1 MSKAKVLYIRVT
13 GVSCEI
19 LKNLVLAGVRGVL
32 CDNRPYPQAVL
43 DTPSFLLSAQERT
56 EPPSKKP
63 KYETVAQAMKP
74 VVEELNPLLGDCEI
88 AQESVAELSE
98 SFLKQFSIVV
108 ASRISM
114 SDAIRISKVTTAA
127 GGKFYMADTFGMY
140 GAGALD
146 LGQNHMYRP
155 EVGKKLLDPTPL
167 KTHVPLDQV
176 LQLPLK
182 DAINRFHKSP
192 PPSWIRY
199 RAILEY
205 VERQKEWPSEQKSD
219 DFCQTIRQWIQ
230 ESSPSLID
238 HELLT
243 EAALKSLAKVATS
256 EVAPVCA
263 VLGGIIGNEVIKAIS
278 GKGEPAN
285 NTLLLDGLSCKAWT
299 FLVQPPKE

>member
-1 MSKAKVLYIRVT
+1 MSKAKVLYIHVT
-13 GVSCEI
+13 GVSAEI
-19 LKNLVLAGVRGVL
+19 LKNLVLAGIRAVL

-43 DTPSFLLSAQERT
+43 DTPSFLLSAQDRT
-56 EPPSKKP
+56 EPISKKP
-63 KYETVAQAMKP
+63 KYETVAQAMKS

-88 AQESVAELSE
+88 APEYVADLSE
-98 SFLKQFSIVV
+98 SYLEQFSIVV
-108 ASRISM
+108 ASRVNM
-114 SDAIRISKVTTAA
+114 SDAIRISKATTAA

-146 LGQNHMYRP
+146 LGNNHVYRP
-155 EVGKKLLDPTPL
+155 ELGKKLLDPTPL

-176 LQLPLK
+176 LLLPLK
-182 DAINRFHKSP
+182 DAINRFHKTP

-205 VERQKEWPSEQKSD
+205 VERKKEWPTEEKAD
-219 DFCQTIRQWIQ
+219 DFAQTVRQWIQ
-230 ESSPSLID
+230 ESSPNLID

-243 EAALKSLAKVATS
+243 ETALNSLAKVATS
-256 EVAPVCA
+256 EVAPTCA

-285 NTLLLDGLSCKAWT
+285 NTLLFEGLSCKAWT
-299 FLVQPPKE
+299 FLVQPKK